1 MINNTNNFSTISTV
15 KVSDVASWDKRV
27 FLTFDIDWAHDE
39 VLNDTIEIVQKYQ
52 VSATWFV
59 THKTKVLERLKANTK
74 FELGIHPNF
83 NFLLQGKHD
92 TGQTARAVIE
102 RCLDIVPRATVVRS
116 HSMTQSSGLLEI
128 FKECGLTHDANHFV
142 PHHTGIEL
150 KPWHI
155 WNDLIRVPYSWEDDV
170 HILYESIGVPQKS
183 PRDIAMDTSDRGLK
197 VFDFHPIHVFLNT
210 ESLERYERTRP
221 LHQNPKELIK
231 HRYPGYGTR
240 RRLIEL
246 LELCKQS

>member
-1 MINNTNNFSTISTV
+1 MHEFSTISTIE
-15 KVSDVASWDKRV
+15 VSDQASWNKRL
-27 FLTFDIDWAHDE
+27 FLTFDIDWAHDQ

-52 VSATWFV
+52 ASATWFV
-59 THKTKVLERLKANTK
+59 THATTVLERLKANTK

-92 TGQTARAVIE
+92 AGQTARDVIE
-102 RCLDIVPRATVVRS
+102 RCLDIVPSAKVVRS

-170 HILYESIGVPQKS
+170 HILYESIGVPQES

-197 VFDFHPIHVFLNT
+197 VFDFHPMHVFLNT

-221 LHQNPKELIK
+221 LH
-231 HRYPGYGTR
+231 
-240 RRLIEL
+240 
-246 LELCKQS
+246 

>member
-1 MINNTNNFSTISTV
+1 MELRTISSIQVNSVNDWST
-15 KVSDVASWDKRV
+15 APY
-27 FLTFDIDWAHDE
+27 LTFDIDWANDE
-39 VLNDTIEIVQKYQ
+39 VLSDTVDLVEQ
-52 VSATWFV
+52 VGVAATWFA
-59 THKTKVLERLKANTK
+59 THKTPVLERLKENRK

-92 TGQTARAVIE
+92 AGQTARDVIE
-102 RCLDIVPRATVVRS
+102 RCLDVAPSAKVVRS
-116 HSMTQSSGLLEI
+116 HSTTQSSGLLEI
-128 FKECGLTHDANHFV
+128 FQECGLTHDANHFV

-155 WNDLIRVPYSWEDDV
+155 WNGMTRVPYSWEDDV
-170 HILYESIGVPQKS
+170 HILYESIGVLPKG
-183 PRDIAMDTSDRGLK
+183 PLDIAMDTSGRGLK

-231 HRYPGYGTR
+231 HRYQGYGTR
-240 RRLIEL
+240 SRLIEL